1 MRGFIITTVL
11 FSLLLVMIFINVHF
25 TEELIEN
32 MKNDIALLSTLPCSE
47 NEQIIDKLM
56 KNWEKKS
63 IWLSLSVSYDDIEEL
78 TDIMDAVSVT
88 NSTENI
94 TQFQTNVEL
103 LLNEIDEIGRLEK
116 FSIKNIL

>member
-1 MRGFIITTVL
+1 
-11 FSLLLVMIFINVHF
+11 
-25 TEELIEN
+25 
-32 MKNDIALLSTLPCSE
+32 
-47 NEQIIDKLM
+47 M